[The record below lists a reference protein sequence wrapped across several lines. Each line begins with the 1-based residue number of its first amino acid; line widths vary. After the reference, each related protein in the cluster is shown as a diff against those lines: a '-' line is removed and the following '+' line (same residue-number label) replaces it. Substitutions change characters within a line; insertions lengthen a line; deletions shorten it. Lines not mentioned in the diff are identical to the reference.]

1 MENGD
6 QSNHFCKKSF
16 QKNFKQQLF
25 LQSLL
30 FLFSKTIT
38 KKDDALREEIS
49 FTQVTNV
56 TKITKV
62 IKNWIAFQV
71 FYWDCL
77 PRYSTLYLHILV
89 TSLNLWILWPFFM
102 VRVQLSLGFDCR
114 VTTMRQFTF
123 DQWVPRSSQLS
134 LDRPQK
140 N

>member
-49 FTQVTNV
+49 ITQVANV

-62 IKNWIAFQV
+62 IKNCIAFQV
-71 FYWDCL
+71 FY
-77 PRYSTLYLHILV
+77 
-89 TSLNLWILWPFFM
+89 
-102 VRVQLSLGFDCR
+102 
-114 VTTMRQFTF
+114 
-123 DQWVPRSSQLS
+123 
-134 LDRPQK
+134 
-140 N
+140 